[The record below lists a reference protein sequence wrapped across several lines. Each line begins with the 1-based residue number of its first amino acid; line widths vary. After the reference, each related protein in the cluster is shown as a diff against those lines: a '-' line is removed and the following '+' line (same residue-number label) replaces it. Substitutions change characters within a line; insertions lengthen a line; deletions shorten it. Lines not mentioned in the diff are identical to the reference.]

1 MQLNNAVDLEGHA
14 HHRGSSFGRHATP
27 QPGQIDFE
35 NALAIDLL
43 KQRARGTELFV
54 LEEES
59 RMIGSCALPLP
70 LQQRMPQYPLVWL
83 EDRLAGRVERI
94 LGDCVVDLFAE
105 FLALLCVEAGFHTF
119 RETLWP

>member
-43 KQRARGTELFV
+43 KQRASGTELFV

-70 LQQRMPQYPLVWL
+70 LQQRMPQLPLVWL
-83 EDRLAGRVERI
+83 DNRLAGSVERI
-94 LGDCVVDLFAE
+94 LGDYVGDLCAE
-105 FLALLCVEAGFHTF
+105 FVGLLGEVAGFTGYA
-119 RETLWP
+119 